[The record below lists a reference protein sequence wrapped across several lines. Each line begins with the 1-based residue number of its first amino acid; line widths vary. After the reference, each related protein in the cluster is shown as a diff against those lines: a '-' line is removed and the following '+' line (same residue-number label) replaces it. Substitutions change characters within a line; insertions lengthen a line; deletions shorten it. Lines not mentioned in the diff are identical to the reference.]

1 MDKIKEIII
10 TAFITAVL
18 GGVTYFIKDYIELK
32 EVEIIRKEKKRL
44 DSAYKKID
52 SLYRVEVQLRK
63 DYKVYINHLFDS
75 LSKVSNENIT
85 LTNKA
90 IAEITKE
97 NEEATTAQNDS
108 IYHVLTG
115 YRLGTSA
122 NNISK

>member
-75 LSKVSNENIT
+75 LTAVSNENIT